1 MKYIAE
7 RQKINYNAVGAMMT
21 ETTKRALSLSLK
33 VFVSAALLWVV
44 INKAGLQNV
53 MQNMRSMNPPLFL
66 LSSLMYVCLAYIVSL
81 RWRLLLDKRY
91 PARKLF
97 SFHMIGSFFNNMLPG
112 PIGGDA
118 VKVYY
123 LYRETGQGGLSFGSV
138 FLDRYAGLF
147 ARLTI
152 GLFSGFFALGELET
166 LGMHTAIPLFFAAF
180 LILSLILFGLR
191 IGRSFSA
198 VSDFYDYARA
208 TLKKKRVVLQ
218 VLLLSVVIQILLI
231 AMIAVISLGI
241 GQRLSFTALF
251 VFVPI
256 IITVMVIPLSISGLG
271 VRESAFVVL
280 FGLAGVPA
288 GVSASISF
296 LWFLSMAAAS
306 LIGLVEYVRYR
317 KRAKDAALIRGPQ

>member
-1 MKYIAE
+1 
-7 RQKINYNAVGAMMT
+7 MMT
-21 ETTKRALSLSLK
+21 ETAKRALSLSLK
-33 VFVSAALLWVV
+33 ALVSAALLWIV
-44 INKAGLQNV
+44 ISKAGLQNILK
-53 MQNMRSMNPPLFL
+53 NMRDMDPRLFL
-66 LSSLMYVCLAYIVSL
+66 LSSLIYICLAYIVSL
-81 RWRLLLDKRY
+81 RWRLLLDGKY

-97 SFHMIGSFFNNMLPG
+97 SLHMIGSFFNNILPG

-123 LYRETGQGGLSFGSV
+123 LYRETGRGGISFGSV

-152 GLFSGFFALGELET
+152 GLIAGFFALAELKT
-166 LGMHTAIPLFFAAF
+166 MRMHLAIPLFFAAF
-180 LILSLILFGLR
+180 LVLSLILFGLR

-198 VSDFYDYARA
+198 VSDFYDYARS
-208 TLKKKRVVLQ
+208 TLMKRRVVLN
-218 VLLLSVVIQILLI
+218 VLLLSVVIQMLLI
-231 AMIAVISLGI
+231 AMIAVIAFGM

-306 LIGLVEYVRYR
+306 VIGLVEYVRYR
-317 KRAKDAALIRGPQ
+317 KQSKIAGLPKSEVF

>member
-1 MKYIAE
+1 MVAAGGRAAILKMK
-7 RQKINYNAVGAMMT
+7 T
-21 ETTKRALSLSLK
+21 EMTKRTLSLSLK
-33 VFVSAALLWVV
+33 ALVSAALLWVV
-44 INKAGLQNV
+44 INKAGVQNV
-53 MQNMRSMNPPLFL
+53 MQNMRAMDPLLFL
-66 LSSLMYVCLAYIVSL
+66 LSSLIYVCLAYIVSL
-81 RWRLLLDKRY
+81 RWRLLLDKKY

-138 FLDRYAGLF
+138 FLDRYASLF

-152 GLFSGFFALGELET
+152 GLISGFFASGELET
-166 LGMHTAIPLFFAAF
+166 LRMRTAIPLFFATF
-180 LILSLILFGLR
+180 LVLSLLLFGLR

-198 VSDFYDYARA
+198 VSDFYDYART
-208 TLKKKRVVLQ
+208 TLKKKRVMLQ
-218 VLLLSVVIQILLI
+218 VLGLSVVIQILLI
-231 AMIAVISLGI
+231 AMIAVISAGM

-251 VFVPI
+251 VLVPI
-256 IITVMVIPLSISGLG
+256 IITVMAIPLSISGLG
-271 VRESAFVVL
+271 VREGAFVVL
-280 FGLAGVPA
+280 LGLAGVPA

-317 KRAKDAALIRGPQ
+317 KRAKDAGRP